1 VVAAVYLEDPYVE
14 SAYSLETAGGLAG
27 IRTWVTNEFDHD
39 GIHAGDVLDRLIAMR
54 RGEA

>member
-1 VVAAVYLEDPYVE
+1 VE
-14 SAYSLETAGGLAG
+14 SGFSLETAASVAG
-27 IRTWVTNEFDHD
+27 VRTWTTNEFDHD